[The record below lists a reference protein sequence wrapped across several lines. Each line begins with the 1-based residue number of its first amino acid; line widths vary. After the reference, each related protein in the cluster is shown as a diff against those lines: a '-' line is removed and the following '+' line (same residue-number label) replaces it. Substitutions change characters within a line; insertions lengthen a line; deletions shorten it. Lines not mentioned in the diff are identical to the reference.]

1 VPFIAVALV
10 AGRRCNLKPRN
21 LENVMS
27 ASFDIKV
34 ESREDTGKGASRRLR
49 RTGMVPGIVYG
60 GSKDPAMIAILH
72 NELIQH
78 LENEAFYSHILNLTL
93 GGNTERVVLKDLQ
106 RHPAKPFVTHAD
118 FMRISEAE
126 SIRML
131 VPLHFTNEKACPGIK
146 MGGLASHS
154 IKEVEITCLP
164 KDLPEF
170 IEVDLSGMEI
180 GDTVHVSELKM
191 PEGVEL
197 THTLD
202 PNAAVVSIHGART
215 EEEEE
220 GEEGEEGEGTV
231 EE

>member
-1 VPFIAVALV
+1 
-10 AGRRCNLKPRN
+10 
-21 LENVMS
+21 MS
-27 ASFDIKV
+27 ASFDITAQ
-34 ESREDTGKGASRRLR
+34 SREDTGKGASRRLR

-60 GSKDPAMIAILH
+60 GGKDPAMIALRH
-72 NELIQH
+72 NELLQH
-78 LENEAFYSHILNLTL
+78 LENEAFYSHILNLTH

-118 FMRISEAE
+118 FMRISETEA
-126 SIRML
+126 IRML
-131 VPLHFTNEKACPGIK
+131 VPLHFTNEKDAPGIK

-170 IEVDLSGMEI
+170 IEVDLAGMEI
-180 GDTVHVSELKM
+180 GDTVHVNELKL

-197 THTLD
+197 TSSLD
-202 PNAAVVSIHGART
+202 PRAAVVSVHGART
-215 EEEEE
+215 EDEEE
-220 GEEGEEGEGTV
+220 GEEGEESEGAV

>member
-1 VPFIAVALV
+1 
-10 AGRRCNLKPRN
+10 
-21 LENVMS
+21 MS
-27 ASFDIKV
+27 ASFDIEV
-34 ESREDTGKGASRRLR
+34 QSREDTGKGASRRLR

-60 GSKDPAMIAILH
+60 GGKDPAMIAMVH
-72 NELIQH
+72 NELSQQ

-106 RHPAKPFVTHAD
+106 RHPAKPFVTHVD
-118 FMRISEAE
+118 FLRVSATET
-126 SIRML
+126 IRML
-131 VPLHFTNEKACPGIK
+131 VPLHFTNEKECPGIK

-164 KDLPEF
+164 KDLPQY
-170 IEVDLSGMEI
+170 IEVDLTGMEI
-180 GDTVHVSELKM
+180 GDTVHVNELKL

-197 THTLD
+197 TAALD

-215 EEEEE
+215 EEEEGE
-220 GEEGEEGEGTV
+220 GEEGEEGEEAT